1 MNKQIQKQIRQKQQ
15 EKLHKSK
22 KAYISPKSNEK
33 PSKWNRNTTRIVA
46 DSMLSGTVERR
57 ISKWERKVKVKNF
70 LGATIDGMYD
80 YIKPL
85 LKKIPADMMSHVW
98 TNNSVNESSKVALG
112 KLLDLK
118 KFNENILPESNV
130 IISNLL
136 HERIMTRLF

>member
-1 MNKQIQKQIRQKQQ
+1 
-15 EKLHKSK
+15 
-22 KAYISPKSNEK
+22 
-33 PSKWNRNTTRIVA
+33 
-46 DSMLSGTVERR
+46 MLSGTVERR

-80 YIKPL
+80 YIKAL

>member
-1 MNKQIQKQIRQKQQ
+1 
-15 EKLHKSK
+15 
-22 KAYISPKSNEK
+22 
-33 PSKWNRNTTRIVA
+33 
-46 DSMLSGTVERR
+46 MLSGTVERR

-70 LGATIDGMYD
+70 LGATIDGMYG

-85 LKKIPADMMSHVW
+85 LKKIPTNMMLPVW

-112 KLLDLK
+112 KLLALE

-136 HERIMTRLF
+136 HKRIMKRLF